1 MNVTIRLTLT
11 EYSWLQEAV
20 HQMLDDIPHTYDSD
34 ASEDMLRVGRGI
46 DAQLRKVE
54 QEQVYTH

>member
-34 ASEDMLRVGRGI
+34 EEMLRVGRGI

>member
-1 MNVTIRLTLT
+1 MNVTIRLTLN

-20 HQMLDDIPHTYDSD
+20 NQMLDDIPHYYDSD

-54 QEQVYTH
+54 QEQIYTH

>member
-1 MNVTIRLTLT
+1 MNVSIRLTLE

-20 HQMLDDIPHTYDSD
+20 HQMLDDIPHLYDSE
-34 ASEDMLRVGRGI
+34 AAGYMMRIGKGI
-46 DAQLRKVE
+46 DAQLLKLE

>member
-1 MNVTIRLTLT
+1 MNVTIRLTLN

-20 HQMLDDIPHTYDSD
+20 HQLLDDIPHYYDSD

-54 QEQVYTH
+54 QEQIYTH